1 MSKFEDNM
9 EEIFDIDV
17 SPIEKKTEIVKD
29 MADQIS
35 ADTEK
40 DYQYTRGQLYNL
52 IDKAQEAINDVLDL
66 ARESNHPRAYEV
78 AGNFIKQTADMTDKL
93 IDLQKKIKELEK
105 VDKKSAAINGNVT
118 NNMFFG
124 TTADLQLL
132 LKRGKVEEDK

>member
-1 MSKFEDNM
+1 MSKFDDNM

-17 SPIEKKTEIVKD
+17 TAIEAKGEMIK
-29 MADQIS
+29 QIDS
-35 ADTEK
+35 EMSVDATK
-40 DYQYTRGQLYNL
+40 DYEYTRANLYNL
-52 IDKAQEAINDVLDL
+52 IDKASEAINDVLYL

-93 IDLQKKIKELEK
+93 IDLQKKIKDLDK
-105 VDKKSAAINGNVT
+105 VDKKTAAINGNVT

-132 LKRGKVEEDK
+132 LKKGKVEEE